1 MSKAKG
7 ATGGLAGLGAIGF
20 GVYGI
25 GQVHGFINMTIFI
38 VGAIISLFIVYRLSG
53 SRKKKNEFIVYN
65 QNEVYM
71 VAVLVLIITSGL
83 YSAFSIYQKQNELG
97 ESITGDAIVIVFIFA
112 IILPGLYAYSI
123 LKNRNDKIIIT
134 PTKLTIIDNKKT
146 YEFLL
151 EDLDSYQI
159 ANSKLILYVKEKEKM
174 TFKLDELNLNA
185 KDIKLLDL
193 DLKASV
199 IKR

>member
-1 MSKAKG
+1 MSKATG
-7 ATGGLAGLGAIGF
+7 ATGGIAGLGAIGF

-25 GQVHGFINMTIFI
+25 GQVHGFVNMTIFI

-53 SRKKKNEFIVYN
+53 SRKKKNECIVYN
-65 QNEVYM
+65 QNEVFM
-71 VAVLVLIITSGL
+71 VAVLALIITSGL
-83 YSAFSIYQKQNELG
+83 YSAFRIYQKQNELG
-97 ESITGDAIVIVFIFA
+97 ESMTGDAIGIVFIFA
-112 IILPGLYAYSI
+112 IIFPGLYAFSI

-134 PTKLTIIDNKKT
+134 PNNLKIVDNNT
-146 YEFLL
+146 THEFLF
-151 EDLDSYQI
+151 EDLDSYEI
-159 ANSKLILYVKEKEKM
+159 ANSKLVLYFKEKDKI